1 MTKRIFSNKALA
13 IVLVLAVLMSCVVF
27 SFGGASAAEETL
39 LWENDFTAS
48 EGTDTNWM
56 KAYTN
61 SADNAWFSNGGGNF
75 ATYDSENSVMA
86 LKFTNANSWMY
97 MSGFAMMHKNETHA
111 NTGEYGYHGGE
122 TDGSVM
128 AKYGAFR
135 PAKGTYKVTF
145 KYKVESFS
153 STAGAVADICV
164 GFALR
169 AKWKWYGST
178 SSRANFINS
187 TNNGNYEIAAT
198 VDASTANTWQTATVT
213 IDQPLDD
220 TTAMMHVFARNNDNA
235 GKDLNGTTI
244 LVDEIKVYE
253 VIPAS
258 TKLMWQN
265 TFDKSKGSVGTVGK
279 QNDGNWLGAYSAN
292 SGESDGNWI
301 SQENECGIDATY
313 DETNE
318 AMKIRFVG
326 DNSWTAM
333 GGFVLFHEAATVAGD
348 GYGNVGVGQTE
359 SSTMT
364 NFGVF
369 RPGQGSYIVSL
380 DYKVTEFSDVE
391 GAAADICFGFA
402 RRGSWAWQS
411 VTQTRDHFIN
421 NASGVIAELATV
433 TASDKGD
440 DWRTVSITIDQPYN
454 DTTKGMLPNV
464 FVRTSHNVTQKSLAG
479 TEILI
484 DNVKVYSTKA
494 ALDQTT
500 NDRSAYLYNGET
512 EQGATN
518 LHRYVVNGNAQPKD
532 GVYTSMRLAAKYT
545 AGDNTGSTIII
556 GGTEY
561 QLAERGILVGKAN
574 RTLNIDNY
582 LWKSGKQSGFDD
594 FWTSSDPEAV
604 DEPVELTYTLRLA
617 NMGEAWFTSTNQYQF
632 RSYYKVLVP
641 YVDVDGS
648 EKTETFTI
656 YGGVSDAFTFGS
668 LADTFEKSYWFSDL
682 ES

>member
-1 MTKRIFSNKALA
+1 MTKRIFSSKVLA
-13 IVLVLAVLMSCVVF
+13 IVLVLAVLMSCMVF
-27 SFGGASAAEETL
+27 SFGGASAAEEKL
-39 LWENDFTAS
+39 MWENDFTAAD
-48 EGTDTNWM
+48 GTDQNWM

-61 SADNAWFSNGGGNF
+61 TADNAWYSNDGGNY
-75 ATYDSENSVMA
+75 ATYDSTNSVMA
-86 LKFTNANSWMY
+86 LKFTNADSWMY

-111 NTGEYGYHGGE
+111 TTGEYGYHGGE
-122 TDGSVM
+122 TTGGTM
-128 AKYGAFR
+128 AKYGGFR
-135 PAKGTYKVTF
+135 PTKGTYKVTF

-153 STAGAVADICV
+153 TTAGAMADICV

-169 AKWKWYGST
+169 SKWKWYGST

-187 TNNGNYEIAAT
+187 TNKGHYEIAAT

-213 IDQPLDD
+213 IDQTLND
-220 TTAMMHVFARNNDNA
+220 TEAMMHIFARNNDGA
-235 GKDLNGTTI
+235 GQNLNGTTI

-253 VIPAS
+253 VIPSS

-301 SQENECGIDATY
+301 SQVGECGIDATY
-313 DETNE
+313 DEANE
-318 AMKIRFVG
+318 AMKISFIG
-326 DNSWTAM
+326 ENSWTAM

-348 GYGNVGVGQTE
+348 GYGNVGIGQNE
-359 SSTMT
+359 ISTMT

-421 NASGVIAELATV
+421 NANGVIAELATV
-433 TASDKGD
+433 TASDKGA
-440 DWRTVSITIDQPYN
+440 DWRTVSIAIEQPYN

-494 ALDQTT
+494 ALDQTV
-500 NDRSAYLYNGET
+500 NDRTAYLYKGISDKGE
-512 EQGATN
+512 TN
-518 LHRYVVNGNAQPKD
+518 LHSYVVSGNAQPKE
-532 GVYTSMRLAAKYT
+532 GAYTSMRLAAKYT
-545 AGDNTGSTIII
+545 AGDSTGTTIII
-556 GGTEY
+556 GGKEY
-561 QLAERGILVGKAN
+561 ALAERGILVGKAG
-574 RTLNIDNY
+574 RTLNLDNY
-582 LWKSGKQSGFDD
+582 LWKSGKQDNFGDY
-594 FWTSSDPEAV
+594 WNSSNPEAV
-604 DEPVELTYTLRLA
+604 DEPVELTFTLRLA
-617 NMGEAWFTSTNQYQF
+617 NMGAAWFTSANQYVY
-632 RSYYKVLVP
+632 RSYYKILVP
-641 YVDVDGS
+641 YVDVDGT
-648 EKTETFTI
+648 EKTETFTV
-656 YGGVSDAFTFGS
+656 YGGISEAFTFGAY
-668 LADTFEKSYWFSDL
+668 ADTFTKSYWFPELS
-682 ES
+682 